1 MIILIACIDAAT
13 YGIGKDNK
21 LLFNLKKDMSF
32 FKSTTMN
39 KTIVMGRETYDNL
52 PTKPLPKRRN
62 IVLSRNKDLT
72 YEGADVCNDIDE
84 IVKLGKTEDVFICGG
99 EKIYKQFLPYADEA
113 FLTIVHSSDKVEP
126 DTFFPLDEF
135 MNDSNWIYSTI
146 KRFNENGCFGTI
158 NKMTKKPV

>member
-52 PTKPLPKRRN
+52 PTNHFQK
-62 IVLSRNKDLT
+62 
-72 YEGADVCNDIDE
+72 EE
-84 IVKLGKTEDVFICGG
+84 ILFCHET
-99 EKIYKQFLPYADEA
+99 KI
-113 FLTIVHSSDKVEP
+113 
-126 DTFFPLDEF
+126 
-135 MNDSNWIYSTI
+135 
-146 KRFNENGCFGTI
+146 
-158 NKMTKKPV
+158 